1 MNKKKTFVGV
11 ALLVAV
17 LMLGVGYA
25 AIADVK
31 LNVTGNVTANPS
43 DANFKVEFTGTPQK
57 STGVEASISETNKL
71 EATIDVTGLTQAGDV
86 ATATYTI
93 INNSEDLTANLTAS
107 VIENSNDEYF
117 KVTPTLASSSIAKG
131 VSTTLEVKVELIK
144 TPVAGDE
151 TGTIKVQVNAA
162 AAQPTSGN

>member
-31 LNVTGNVTANPS
+31 LNVQGNVTATPS
-43 DANFKVEFTGTPQK
+43 DANFKVEFTGIPVT
-57 STGVEASISETNKL
+57 SDGVSASISEENKL

-93 INNSEDLTANLTAS
+93 INNSEDLTANLTAN
-107 VIENSNDEYF
+107 VIENSNSTYF
-117 KVTPTLASSSIAKG
+117 KVTPTLAQSSIAKKA
-131 VSTTLEVKVELIK
+131 STTLEVKVELIK
-144 TPVAGDE
+144 TPVATDE
-151 TGTIKVQVNAA
+151 TGTIKVQVTAA
-162 AAQPTSGN
+162 PAQPAS